1 VPLRPDFSD
10 LKVKVTWLRNNPVA
24 AARIAGA
31 GRRFLERHFGRFA
44 PGVKNRHAWEA
55 RETELGCEGP
65 PPLFANIDTTT
76 VRIQRH
82 YHCSHTSTPPLFAY
96 SDTTTVR
103 IQRYH
108 HCSHTATPPLFAYS
122 DTATVRKHRRG
133 CEHCSFLSLILLRST
148 AQMEPSLSSTSNACR
163 SSRVLLTQVLL

>member
-1 VPLRPDFSD
+1 MPLRPDFSD

-65 PPLFANIDTTT
+65 PPLSANIDTTT
-76 VRIQRH
+76 VRMQRH
-82 YHCSHTSTPPLFAY
+82 NHCSHAATQPLFAW
-96 SDTTTVR
+96 R
-103 IQRYH
+103 
-108 HCSHTATPPLFAYS
+108 

-133 CEHCSFLSLILLRST
+133 CEHCSFLSLILLRSA
-148 AQMEPSLSSTSNACR
+148 AQMEPSLSNTSNACY
-163 SSRVLLTQVLL
+163 SSRVLLTHVFL